1 MKQENLPDARRTLAE
16 VLKEFQSWRSVRK
29 RGSRVPQRLW
39 QAAAELSELHSISDI
54 AQTLGL
60 DYTRLKQRVEALPP
74 SLLLQRRSFDEY
86 GRSNVASGFVELGVA
101 PGESSGECS
110 VEAEDGKG
118 KKLKMHLKGAGC
130 AKAVEIAKA
139 FWERRR

>member
-1 MKQENLPDARRTLAE
+1 MKQENLSDGRRTLAE

-39 QAAAELSELHSISDI
+39 QAAAELSERHSISDI

-60 DYTRLKQRVEALPP
+60 DYTRLKQRVEVLP
-74 SLLLQRRSFDEY
+74 SLLDRRSFDEY

-101 PGESSGECS
+101 PGGSTGECS

-118 KKLKMHLKGAGC
+118 E
-130 AKAVEIAKA
+130 KAEDAS
-139 FWERRR
+139 ERRRLREGS

>member
-1 MKQENLPDARRTLAE
+1 MKQENLPDGRRTLAE

-39 QAAAELSELHSISDI
+39 QAAAGLSELHSISDI
-54 AQTLGL
+54 SHTLGL

-74 SLLLQRRSFDEY
+74 SLLERRSFDEY

-101 PGESSGECS
+101 PGGSTGECS

-118 KKLKMHLKGAGC
+118 KKLKMHLKGDGC

>member
-1 MKQENLPDARRTLAE
+1 MKQENLSDGRRTLAE

-39 QAAAELSELHSISDI
+39 QAAAELSERHSISDI

-60 DYTRLKQRVEALPP
+60 DYTRLKQRVEVLP
-74 SLLLQRRSFDEY
+74 SLLDRRSFDEY

-101 PGESSGECS
+101 PGGSTGECS

-130 AKAVEIAKA
+130 AKAVEVAKA

>member
-1 MKQENLPDARRTLAE
+1 MKQENLPDGRRTLAE
-16 VLKEFQSWRSVRK
+16 VLKEFQSWRSVRE

-39 QAAAELSELHSISDI
+39 QAAAELSERHSISDI
-54 AQTLGL
+54 AHTLGL
-60 DYTRLKQRVEALPP
+60 DYTRLKQRVEASPP
-74 SLLLQRRSFDEY
+74 LLDRRSIDEF
-86 GRSNVASGFVELGVA
+86 GRTNAVNGFVEVGVA
-101 PGESSGECS
+101 PGESTGECS

-139 FWERRR
+139 LWERRR

>member
-1 MKQENLPDARRTLAE
+1 MKQENLPDGWRTLAE
-16 VLKEFQSWRSVRK
+16 VLKEFQSWRSVRE

-39 QAAAELSELHSISDI
+39 QAAAELSERHSISDI
-54 AQTLGL
+54 AHTLGL
-60 DYTRLKQRVEALPP
+60 DYTRLKQRVEASPP
-74 SLLLQRRSFDEY
+74 LLDRRSIDEF
-86 GRSNVASGFVELGVA
+86 GRTNAVNGFVEVGVA
-101 PGESSGECS
+101 PGESTGECS

-139 FWERRR
+139 LWERRR

>member
-1 MKQENLPDARRTLAE
+1 MKQENLPAGRRTLAE
-16 VLKEFQSWRSVRK
+16 VLKEFQSWRNVRK

-39 QAAAELSELHSISDI
+39 QAAAELSERHSIGDI

-60 DYTRLKQRVEALPP
+60 DYTRLKQRVEAFPP
-74 SLLLQRRSFDEY
+74 MLDRRSFDEY
-86 GRSNVASGFVELGVA
+86 GRSNAVSGFVELGMA
-101 PGESSGECS
+101 PGGSTGECS

-118 KKLKMHLKGAGC
+118 EKLKMHLKGDGC
-130 AKAVEIAKA
+130 VKAVEIAKA

>member
-1 MKQENLPDARRTLAE
+1 MKQENFPDGRRTLAE

-39 QAAAELSELHSISDI
+39 QAAAELSERHSISDI
-54 AQTLGL
+54 AHTLGL

-74 SLLLQRRSFDEY
+74 LLDRRSIDEF
-86 GRSNVASGFVELGVA
+86 GRTDAVGGFVEVGMA
-101 PGESSGECS
+101 PGGSTGECS

>member
-1 MKQENLPDARRTLAE
+1 MKQENLPDGRRTLAE

-39 QAAAELSELHSISDI
+39 QAAAELSERHSISDI
-54 AQTLGL
+54 AHTLGL
-60 DYTRLKQRVEALPP
+60 DYTRLKQRVKALPP
-74 SLLLQRRSFDEY
+74 WLDRRSIDEF
-86 GRSNVASGFVELGVA
+86 GRTDAVSGFVELGVA
-101 PGESSGECS
+101 PGGSTGECS

>member
-1 MKQENLPDARRTLAE
+1 MKQENLPDGRRTLAE
-16 VLKEFQSWRSVRK
+16 VLKEFQSWHSVRK

-39 QAAAELSELHSISDI
+39 QAAAELLELHSISDI
-54 AQTLGL
+54 SHTLGL

-74 SLLLQRRSFDEY
+74 SLLERRSFDEY

-101 PGESSGECS
+101 PGGSTGECS

-118 KKLKMHLKGAGC
+118 KKLKMHLKGDGC
-130 AKAVEIAKA
+130 AKVVEIAKA

>member
-1 MKQENLPDARRTLAE
+1 MKQENFPDGRRTLAE
-16 VLKEFQSWRSVRK
+16 VMKEFQSWRSVRK

-39 QAAAELSELHSISDI
+39 QAAAELSERHSISDI
-54 AQTLGL
+54 AHRLGL
-60 DYTRLKQRVEALPP
+60 DYTRLKQRVAALPP
-74 SLLLQRRSFDEY
+74 MLDRRSFDEF
-86 GRSNVASGFVELGVA
+86 GRTNAVSGFVELGMA
-101 PGESSGECS
+101 PGGSTGECS

>member
-1 MKQENLPDARRTLAE
+1 MKQENLPDGRRTLAE

-39 QAAAELSELHSISDI
+39 QAAAELSERHSISDI
-54 AQTLGL
+54 AHTLGL

-74 SLLLQRRSFDEY
+74 MLDRRSFDEF
-86 GRSNVASGFVELGVA
+86 GRTNAVSGFVELGMA
-101 PGESSGECS
+101 SGGSTGECS
-110 VEAEDGKG
+110 VEVEDGKG

>member
-1 MKQENLPDARRTLAE
+1 MKQENLSDGRRTLAE

-39 QAAAELSELHSISDI
+39 QAAAELSERHSISDI

-60 DYTRLKQRVEALPP
+60 DYTRLKQRVEVLP
-74 SLLLQRRSFDEY
+74 SLLDRRSFDEY

-101 PGESSGECS
+101 PGGSTGECS